1 MKHFMLEP
9 RMLTM
14 GGVFYPTGYVF
25 AMFPNLEDADK
36 VGAAL
41 QGAGF
46 HSDDIM
52 LLKPEAI
59 LDQVSPTAPAVA
71 GTMPSVGSEAA
82 TVRQYTQLARQGHC
96 ALLVHAASE
105 RSTQRLM
112 EVVHTVPFSMAEKYH
127 FLAMERLH

>member
-1 MKHFMLEP
+1 MKPFMLES

-36 VGAAL
+36 VDAAL
-41 QGAGF
+41 QSAGF
-46 HSDDIM
+46 NSDDIM

-59 LDQVSPTAPAVA
+59 LKQVSTTVSEVA
-71 GTMPSVGSEAA
+71 GPMPSVGSEAA
-82 TVRQYTQLARQGHC
+82 TVRQYTELAKQGHC
-96 ALLVHAASE
+96 ALLIPVPSPESTE
-105 RSTQRLM
+105 RVLDVMHQ
-112 EVVHTVPFSMAEKYH
+112 VPFSMAEKYH